1 MLIGLIGRDASKN
14 GAKKKEATIKN
25 MFSDNFRL
33 ADPEYLDFVPRTVQ
47 EAILKFRRLQAKG
60 LEAWMFPE
68 ALIKC
73 GSQLPDEEAAKFEEW
88 MINPAGEPPSNAMD
102 VRDFLK
108 AQAALDKE
116 HGRPAPPTPALL
128 PAVQEQAQEHTQ
140 DDEKKENDDE
150 KKENEEEEKKIVED
164 LE

>member
-128 PAVQEQAQEHTQ
+128 PAVQEHTQERAQEQ
-140 DDEKKENDDE
+140 DDEKKEND
-150 KKENEEEEKKIVED
+150 EEKKNVED

>member
-1 MLIGLIGRDASKN
+1 MLIALIGRDASKN

-128 PAVQEQAQEHTQ
+128 PAVQEHTQ
-140 DDEKKENDDE
+140 DDEKKENDDVDDVDDD
-150 KKENEEEEKKIVED
+150 KEQYVEE